1 MSRKYRLTKK
11 ITEDM
16 AAEILNE
23 IHRDT
28 AAEKA
33 EFVED
38 MSCLLI
44 ETEERKYPE
53 VMTRVLNICCRVG
66 NGCEL
71 SFAGFE
77 N

>member
-1 MSRKYRLTKK
+1 MSRKYRLTRK

-23 IHRDT
+23 IQRDT
-28 AAEKA
+28 AAESA
-33 EFVED
+33 EFLED
-38 MSCLLI
+38 MGYLLI
-44 ETEERKYPE
+44 GAEEGKYPE
-53 VMTRVLNICCRVG
+53 VMTRALNICCRVG